1 MPVSLRA
8 VTDDDVAM
16 FFEHQRDPVAVE
28 MAGFPARERD
38 AHDAHWAKIRADP
51 ANYMR
56 TIEADGVVAGNVLS
70 WQGEEGRLVGYW
82 VGREHW
88 GKGIATAALR
98 ECLDEISERPLMAF
112 VASQNAG
119 SMRVLEKCGFVRVGE
134 DEEGFVFRLDAPAE
148 SSGRAVS

>member
-1 MPVSLRA
+1 LSVSLREVA
-8 VTDDDVAM
+8 DDDVAI

-28 MAGFPARERD
+28 MAGFPARERE

-56 TIEADGVVAGNVLS
+56 TIEADGVVVGNVVS

-98 ECLDEISERPLMAF
+98 ACLDEISERPVYAL
-112 VASQNAG
+112 VVSHNAG
-119 SMRVLEKCGFVRVGE
+119 SIRVLEKCGFVQVGE
-134 DEEGFVFRLDAPAE
+134 DEEGPVFRLDAAAE
-148 SSGRAVS
+148 SSSRAVP